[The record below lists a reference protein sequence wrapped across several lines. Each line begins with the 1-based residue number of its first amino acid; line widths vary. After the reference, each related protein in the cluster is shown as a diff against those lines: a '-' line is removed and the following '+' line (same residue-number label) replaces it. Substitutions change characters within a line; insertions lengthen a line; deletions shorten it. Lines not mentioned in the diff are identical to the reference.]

1 MFGDNR
7 QYKKLVA
14 KGKKAPAEV
23 TAATQGHMT
32 TVTQDGAL
40 GTTNWTVTVMVQPD
54 HEPAF
59 EATVH
64 RGMLMPVL
72 RWPNQRHRGAS
83 DRGPPSVR
91 LRGGR
96 RWRRRTPNT

>member
-32 TVTQDGAL
+32 TVTQDESSLCQDSTFGGVL
-40 GTTNWTVTVMVQPD
+40 S
-54 HEPAF
+54 
-59 EATVH
+59 ATVRPAIDR
-64 RGMLMPVL
+64 RGCIELA
-72 RWPNQRHRGAS
+72 W
-83 DRGPPSVR
+83 VR
-91 LRGGR
+91 E
-96 RWRRRTPNT
+96 